1 MGFGPCLTT
10 VEKRQPGFLILP
22 NFMQSHATLDDC
34 RGFGSFLGYY
44 NAALRDYWF
53 HGGSCS
59 KGCPA
64 HSTDLS
70 NSSGLNDPAGVRPA
84 SDSVNG
90 TYDADIF
97 TAEALRV
104 LQEHGGSAADD
115 VPGLYMYATSRHIG
129 IASFLYRCI
138 R

>member
-1 MGFGPCLTT
+1 MQWDLGAWT
-10 VEKRQPGFLILP
+10 KRYTPTF
-22 NFMQSHATLDDC
+22 
-34 RGFGSFLGYY
+34 RGFGSFVGYY

-84 SDSVNG
+84 SDGVNG

-115 VPGLYMYATSRHIG
+115 VPGLYMYATSRHNG
-129 IASFLYRCI
+129 IAAPQTGILVTI
-138 R
+138 

>member
-1 MGFGPCLTT
+1 MQWDLGAWT
-10 VEKRQPGFLILP
+10 KRYTPTF
-22 NFMQSHATLDDC
+22 
-34 RGFGSFLGYY
+34 RGFGSFVGYY

-115 VPGLYMYATSRHIG
+115 VSGLYMYATNSRHNG
-129 IASFLYRCI
+129 IAALQTGI
-138 R
+138 LVAI